1 MCCVAGHTSALV
13 LGLVL
18 PTGTTAR
25 RPIGPP
31 AMGSAWRRLRNYCLA
46 SLLLMCLKSIPEK
59 GKIFWAMNVKNSPT
73 LFSEGDEVEWARV
86 TMVQGK
92 PLSVILCES
101 RESRNTFSQEWTPAL
116 RLFLKRGDDGEWAKV
131 QGKLP
136 IPSFSAKAG
145 NPDRQSAKH
154 GPTLCAFSSK
164 EVTKVSGR
172 G

>member
-1 MCCVAGHTSALV
+1 MCF
-13 LGLVL
+13 
-18 PTGTTAR
+18 
-25 RPIGPP
+25 
-31 AMGSAWRRLRNYCLA
+31 
-46 SLLLMCLKSIPEK
+46 KSIPEK

-116 RLFLKRGDDGEWAKV
+116 RLFLKRGDD
-131 QGKLP
+131 
-136 IPSFSAKAG
+136 
-145 NPDRQSAKH
+145 
-154 GPTLCAFSSK
+154 
-164 EVTKVSGR
+164 VSGT